1 MLREVLTIAGPTP
14 ENGISGPAVKEWCI
28 DTAAVDP
35 LTKSMLVSC
44 EDGWLHRWSMVSNS
58 FTQRIRLT
66 SGIAE
71 SYTPTA
77 IGADGAVYAIN
88 NAVLFSIAR

>member
-14 ENGISGPAVKEWCI
+14 ESGISGPAVKEWSI

-35 LTKSMLVSC
+35 LTKSVLANG
-44 EDGWLHRWSMVSNS
+44 EDGWLHRWIMVSNS

-66 SGIAE
+66 SGIAQRHCRVVH
-71 SYTPTA
+71 A
-77 IGADGAVYAIN
+77 H
-88 NAVLFSIAR
+88 RHRC